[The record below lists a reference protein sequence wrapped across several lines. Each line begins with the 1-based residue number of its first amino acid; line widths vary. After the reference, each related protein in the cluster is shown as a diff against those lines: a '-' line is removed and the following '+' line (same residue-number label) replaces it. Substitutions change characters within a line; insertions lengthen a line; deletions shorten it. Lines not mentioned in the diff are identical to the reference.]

1 VESKSSLDLD
11 QIRSA
16 LELKLAQVRA
26 QLKAMADADQRAKSS
41 GARAQYGKRVGDH
54 TSDALE
60 HTSRVAAADSLELL
74 ERQVKTALDRIDSGS
89 YGRCDECRQTI
100 APTRLQALP
109 WATRCVACQ
118 ERMERRGYPLKDL
131 R

>member
-1 VESKSSLDLD
+1 
-11 QIRSA
+11 

-41 GARAQYGKRVGDH
+41 GAQAQYGKRVGDH

-60 HTSRVAAADSLELL
+60 HTSRVAAAGSLEQL
-74 ERQVKTALDRIDSGS
+74 EREVIAALERLSSGS
-89 YGRCDECRQTI
+89 YGRCDECRQPI
-100 APTRLQALP
+100 APTRLEALP

-118 ERMERRGYPLKDL
+118 ERTERRGYSPKGA